1 MNDLHKS
8 PLSSYIAGFII
19 CSLIASCSPSVFVE
33 STSSRRPYDYESSTL
48 HPEITTYLHSDI
60 ISVYINLDRDELL
73 YTRDGE
79 NTPFTTKVLVQL
91 NGDSWIWS
99 DTLTSET
106 PRWLY
111 NRFDLTSSKS
121 AESKE
126 SSEWLDY
133 AITDKNRN
141 SSIKDAIEI
150 RDVLV
155 WNMLENWPISSSYAA
170 VGTPIKIISDDLNM
184 WHVSHVV
191 PDNSLPAPPFSRYRN
206 PIDTLTAF
214 PHSVIDD
221 SWIILDGVQKFT
233 SPTSDSELI
242 IHGRNEDFPVAK
254 DVLFLLESTRYIAT
268 RSEYSTIQNASHPKE
283 ALDEFWLSCG
293 KSPEKTKELIKIYY
307 SRVEEANRYFSG
319 LQEGWRTDRGMIH
332 IIHGVPN
339 RVRRDYWNE
348 FWTYGEEGT
357 TNTLTFRFRRRRHDL
372 DNNRFRLERNIIYR
386 STWERMITSWRNG
399 RVHRD

>member
-111 NRFDLTSSKS
+111 NRFDITSSKS

-133 AITDKNRN
+133 EITDKYL
-141 SSIKDAIEI
+141 AI
-150 RDVLV
+150 
-155 WNMLENWPISSSYAA
+155 
-170 VGTPIKIISDDLNM
+170 T
-184 WHVSHVV
+184 
-191 PDNSLPAPPFSRYRN
+191 
-206 PIDTLTAF
+206 
-214 PHSVIDD
+214 
-221 SWIILDGVQKFT
+221 
-233 SPTSDSELI
+233 
-242 IHGRNEDFPVAK
+242 
-254 DVLFLLESTRYIAT
+254 
-268 RSEYSTIQNASHPKE
+268 
-283 ALDEFWLSCG
+283 
-293 KSPEKTKELIKIYY
+293 
-307 SRVEEANRYFSG
+307 
-319 LQEGWRTDRGMIH
+319 
-332 IIHGVPN
+332 
-339 RVRRDYWNE
+339 
-348 FWTYGEEGT
+348 
-357 TNTLTFRFRRRRHDL
+357 
-372 DNNRFRLERNIIYR
+372 ERNIYDQPEYYLWSHKR
-386 STWERMITSWRNG
+386 FKHRNK
-399 RVHRD
+399 VPKEWL

>member
-8 PLSSYIAGFII
+8 PQSSYIVGFII

-33 STSSRRPYDYESSTL
+33 STSSRRPYDYESSPL

-79 NTPFTTKVLVQL
+79 NTPFTTKILVQL

-99 DTLTSET
+99 DTLTNET

-121 AESKE
+121 AESQK

-155 WNMLENWPISSSYAA
+155 WNMLENWPISSSQAA
-170 VGTPIKIISDDLNM
+170 VGTPIKIISEDLSM

-191 PDNSLPAPPFSRYRN
+191 PVNSLPAPPFSRYKN

-214 PHSVIDD
+214 HHSVIDD
-221 SWIILDGVQKFT
+221 SWIILNGVQRFT
-233 SPTSDSELI
+233 LDPSIGEFILTSSHLQLPEI
-242 IHGRNEDFPVAK
+242 CKTIYSN
-254 DVLFLLESTRYIAT
+254 YI
-268 RSEYSTIQNASHPKE
+268 E
-283 ALDEFWLSCG
+283 
-293 KSPEKTKELIKIYY
+293 
-307 SRVEEANRYFSG
+307 V
-319 LQEGWRTDRGMIH
+319 
-332 IIHGVPN
+332 
-339 RVRRDYWNE
+339 
-348 FWTYGEEGT
+348 
-357 TNTLTFRFRRRRHDL
+357 
-372 DNNRFRLERNIIYR
+372 
-386 STWERMITSWRNG
+386 
-399 RVHRD
+399 